1 MTGVTTLTR
10 RLVLERDGA
19 SCVSCGRP
27 VDVSAGRYSLH
38 HRVARG
44 MGGSKAPWINL
55 PANLLTLCGSGTTAC
70 HGWTEFG
77 NRQQAYE
84 WGYLIRRGSGT
95 ALQLPE
101 SVKVLT
107 HTGWVLFDND
117 GGVTSVPLPN
127 WSPDRQREFDAYVA
141 RARDTRMGVAA

>member
-1 MTGVTTLTR
+1 MTGVTALTR
-10 RLVLERDGA
+10 RLVLERDGRA
-19 SCVSCGRP
+19 CVSCGRP

-55 PANLLTLCGSGTTAC
+55 PGNVLTLCGSGADGC
-70 HGWTEFG
+70 HGWTESG

-84 WGYLIRRGSGT
+84 WGYLIRRGNAT
-95 ALQLPE
+95 FQLPE

-107 HTGWVLFDND
+107 HTGWRLFDND
-117 GGVTSVPLPN
+117 GGITDWPLPN
-127 WSPDRQREFDAYVA
+127 WSAAQQREFNAYVA
-141 RARDTRMGVAA
+141 RARDTRMGAAA